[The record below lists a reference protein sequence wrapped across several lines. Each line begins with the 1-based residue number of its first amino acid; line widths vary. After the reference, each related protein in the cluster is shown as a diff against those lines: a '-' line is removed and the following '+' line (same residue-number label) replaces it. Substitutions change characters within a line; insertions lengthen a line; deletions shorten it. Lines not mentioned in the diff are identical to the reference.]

1 MSGNY
6 RIVTSMIAAAAMAAT
21 MACSDGSTPSMVTPS
36 LSSQAAIPQT
46 PGPNPGAPDNE
57 RVEICKTYVGG
68 AGPSVLF
75 NVSADSNDD
84 GVADATFQVT
94 LAGGECKDIW
104 VSDGPLFNRLTITE
118 TVPAGYTAS
127 WQLSVKTGTGLGSQ
141 TVTGPVVPGNVSTG
155 AISRGGGGAGSLV
168 VFTNTAI
175 PPPPPPGLQGC
186 TPGYW
191 KQDQHFDSWTA
202 PYTPNTLFNT
212 VFDNAFPGKTLL
224 QVLENGG
231 GGLDAL
237 GRHTVAALLSSASGG
252 VSYGMTPAQVIAA
265 FNAVFPGGNYEG
277 QKNIFAA
284 LNERTCPLN

>member
-6 RIVTSMIAAAAMAAT
+6 RRFSLAIATAAMAAAV
-21 MACSDGSTPSMVTPS
+21 ACSGGSTPSVVSPS
-36 LSSQAAIPQT
+36 TSSQAAIPSV
-46 PGPNPGAPDNE
+46 PGPNPGAPDLE
-57 RVEICKTYVGG
+57 FVELCKTYVGG
-68 AGPSVLF
+68 AGPSVTF
-75 NVSADSNDD
+75 DVSVDINNDN
-84 GVADATFQVT
+84 VADATFQVT

-104 VSDGPLFNRLTITE
+104 VAGGALFNRVTITE
-118 TVPAGYTAS
+118 SVPTGYTAS
-127 WQLSVKTGTGLGSQ
+127 SVLSVKDGITNTTTTFPS
-141 TVTGPVVPGNVSTG
+141 VAGNVSTG
-155 AISRGGGGAGSLV
+155 AIARGSGGAGSLV
-168 VFTNTAI
+168 RFTNTFV
-175 PPPPPPGLQGC
+175 PPPPPSGLQGC

-191 KQDQHFDSWTA
+191 KQDQHFNSWTA

-212 VFDNAFPGKTLL
+212 VFDNAFPGMTLL

-237 GRHTVAALLSSASGG
+237 GRHTVAALLSSASNG
-252 VSYGMTPAQVIAA
+252 VNYGMTPAQVIAA